1 MVRKNIFRNLLP
13 SARAHHG
20 ALGEH
25 YPYISCVDPLSF
37 FEEDWN
43 QKDKAA
49 GQFQVSSVS
58 SVITSLISV
67 GLIEVERG
75 LTRFDGGS
83 ELGILEEEENRGVEL
98 TVAQQEF
105 LKDEAASAWK
115 RPKLEVRGACGIEL
129 PSETAPQPPRVSIYG
144 RRLDEF
150 AASQCPSYR
159 RHGVLSCVESPQEQ
173 DMQMSSAVWQ
183 RLLSED
189 VLQLA
194 REILVHVCGPSCFKY
209 SGNKVQHICRHGFYY
224 IVSLADYRVR
234 RRGKALRNALL
245 VIKQTKFGM
254 EGRVMSF
261 QEQGV

>member
-1 MVRKNIFRNLLP
+1 M
-13 SARAHHG
+13 
-20 ALGEH
+20 
-25 YPYISCVDPLSF
+25 
-37 FEEDWN
+37 
-43 QKDKAA
+43 
-49 GQFQVSSVS
+49 
-58 SVITSLISV
+58 

-83 ELGILEEEENRGVEL
+83 ELGILEEEESRGVEL

-209 SGNKVQHICRHGFYY
+209 SGNNVQHICRHGFYY
-224 IVSLADYRVR
+224 LVSLADYRIW

-261 QEQGV
+261 QDQGV

>member
-1 MVRKNIFRNLLP
+1 M
-13 SARAHHG
+13 
-20 ALGEH
+20 
-25 YPYISCVDPLSF
+25 
-37 FEEDWN
+37 
-43 QKDKAA
+43 
-49 GQFQVSSVS
+49 
-58 SVITSLISV
+58 

-115 RPKLEVRGACGIEL
+115 RPKLEVRDACGIEL

-173 DMQMSSAVWQ
+173 DMQMSSAVW
-183 RLLSED
+183 
-189 VLQLA
+189 
-194 REILVHVCGPSCFKY
+194 P
-209 SGNKVQHICRHGFYY
+209 
-224 IVSLADYRVR
+224 VSYTHLTLPT
-234 RRGKALRNALL
+234 KA
-245 VIKQTKFGM
+245 
-254 EGRVMSF
+254 
-261 QEQGV
+261 